1 MNNVLQQPTL
11 DRWLLKQ
18 DVIDQLVH
26 VGEDSGEAEGFAER
40 VLAIANT
47 EEAEFHTISDP
58 VDRSIALVLSLVK
71 SEGLDAW
78 NIDLKAFLTV
88 FSSRVKST
96 NDIDLPACGRLIRM
110 AWEVLHNQTESFYGR
125 IQVNEEEDYDDEY
138 EMNWQETYDE
148 EEFYFTSNVLA
159 GEFDT
164 ELPNLFE
171 ERIRR
176 EEGRPVTLGELLS
189 AFKVA
194 ADEAEVLKQREE
206 NRRKHAVEL
215 QDYLEN
221 VGGRMHDEDLEGD
234 IERAWRALK
243 KSCSISKSSKV
254 ELTDVIDQLRA
265 IILAE
270 KGRVIGEIRDEAEVS
285 SLISGLFLTHRK
297 IASISQEVVPYG
309 PIIVEDLWPE
319 YDEYPALLSK
329 LKSIEEKESQESE
342 AKILPSEQLAMKIAQ
357 RAKEAEEQIQA
368 ELEARQ
374 AEEGSNWVVE

>member
-1 MNNVLQQPTL
+1 MLQQPTL

-18 DVIDQLVH
+18 EVIDQLVH
-26 VGEDSGEAEGFAER
+26 VGEDSSEAENFAER
-40 VLAIANT
+40 VLSIANT

-88 FSSRVKST
+88 FSSRVKSA

-110 AWEVLHNQTESFYGR
+110 AWEVLHTQTESFYGR
-125 IQVNEEEDYDDEY
+125 VQVNDEEEFEDDFV
-138 EMNWQETYDE
+138 MDWQDSYDE
-148 EEFYFTSNVLA
+148 EEYYFTSNVLA

-176 EEGRPVTLGELLS
+176 DEGRPVTLGELLS

-194 ADEAEVLKQREE
+194 ADEAEVLKQRED

-215 QDYLEN
+215 QDYLQN

-243 KSCSISKSSKV
+243 ISCAIHKTTKV

-270 KGRVIGEIRDEAEVS
+270 KGRIVGEIRDEAEVS

-297 IASISQEVVPYG
+297 IASISQEEVPYG
-309 PIIVEDLWPE
+309 PILVEDLWPE
-319 YDEYPALLSK
+319 YEDYTALLDE
-329 LKSIEEKESQESE
+329 LKSLEEKESKESE
-342 AKILPSEQLAMKIAQ
+342 SKILPSEQLAAKLAQ
-357 RAKEAEEQIQA
+357 RAKEAEAEIQA
-368 ELEARQ
+368 ELESRMVD
-374 AEEGSNWVVE
+374 ENTSWMVE